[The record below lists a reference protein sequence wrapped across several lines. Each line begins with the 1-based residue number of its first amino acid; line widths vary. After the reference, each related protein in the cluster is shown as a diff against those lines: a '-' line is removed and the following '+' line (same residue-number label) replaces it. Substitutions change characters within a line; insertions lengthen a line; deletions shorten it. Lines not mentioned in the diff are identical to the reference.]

1 MTKTIEIEIDE
12 ARKLMYNQLADEFGE
27 EVVHEQCEQH
37 IADVLTELY
46 DRKEE
51 IKQSQQ
57 DV

>member
-12 ARKLMYNQLADEFGE
+12 ARKLMYNQLVDEFGE
-27 EVVHEQCEQH
+27 EVVRGQCEQH